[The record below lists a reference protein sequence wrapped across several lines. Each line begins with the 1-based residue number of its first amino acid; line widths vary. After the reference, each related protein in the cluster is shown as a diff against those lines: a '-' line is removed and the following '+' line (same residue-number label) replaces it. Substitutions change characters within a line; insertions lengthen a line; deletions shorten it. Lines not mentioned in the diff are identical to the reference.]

1 MKRRDFLKAGTT
13 VGVGLL
19 ANSVAAPA
27 IAQSQP
33 ELKWRM
39 TSTFPK
45 SLETLWGTAEQI
57 VKRVAEITDNRFKIQ
72 LFAPNEIVPPFQVL
86 DATQNGTVE
95 MGWTA
100 AYYYWGKDPSFAF
113 FTAIPFGFNARL
125 AEAWYLH
132 EGGAEFVNEVFKDY
146 NCHCIQTG
154 NTGGQMGGFFRK
166 EIKTVADLRGLKFR
180 IGGFAGNVVKK
191 LGVVPQLIAPGDI
204 YPALEKGVIDA
215 VEWVGP
221 ADDEKLGFVKVAKY
235 YYYPGWWEGGA
246 AGHTLIN
253 LNKWNELPTS
263 YKAAL
268 TSAAREAGIWM
279 TAKYDAANPP
289 ALKRLIA
296 NGALLRPF
304 SPEIMDAAY
313 KATEE
318 TMSEFASG
326 NERFRKIYA
335 SVRAYVKEG
344 YRWWQVC
351 ELPFDTYQIQMA
363 NRA

>member
-1 MKRRDFLKAGTT
+1 MKRRELLKVGTAT
-13 VGVGLL
+13 GAGLL
-19 ANSVAAPA
+19 ATAVAAPV

-39 TSTFPK
+39 ASTFPQT
-45 SLETLWGTAEQI
+45 LEILWGTAVQL
-57 VKRVAEITDNRFKIQ
+57 VKRVGEITDGRFKIQ
-72 LFAPNEIVPPFQVL
+72 LFGPGEIVPAFQVL

-95 MGWTA
+95 MGWTS

-113 FTAIPFGFNARL
+113 FTAVPFGFNARL

-132 EGGAEFVNEVFKDY
+132 GGGAEFVNEVFKDY

-154 NTGGQMGGFFRK
+154 NTTAQMGGFFRK
-166 EIKTVADLRGLKFR
+166 EIRTLSDLQGLKFR

-191 LGVVPQLIAPGDI
+191 LGVVPQLIPPGDI
-204 YPALEKGVIDA
+204 YPALEKGAIDA

-221 ADDEKLGFVKVAKY
+221 ADDEKLGLAKIAKY

-246 AGHTLIN
+246 VGHTLIN
-253 LNKWNELPTS
+253 LNKWNELPAN

-268 TSAAREAGIWM
+268 TAAAREAGLWM
-279 TAKYDAANPP
+279 TAKYDAANPA

-304 SPEIMDAAY
+304 SEEIMDAAY

-318 TMSEFASG
+318 TMNEFAA
-326 NERFRKIYA
+326 NNTRFSRIYE
-335 SVRAYVKEG
+335 SVRAHVKEG
-344 YRWWQVC
+344 YQWWQVC
-351 ELPFDTYQIQMA
+351 EISFDSYQIRKA
-363 NRA
+363 NRS